1 MEELEENLENISTKE
16 VQHYEC
22 DQCKFVTESEHG
34 LKVHK
39 KTKHADLEYPP
50 YDCEFCDKS
59 FGTTTLLRSHLKTHS
74 YKEAIKCEN
83 CNRFGENKLSL
94 HVHVGRTHIQEIINA
109 VYVDLLLKVLTI

>member
-1 MEELEENLENISTKE
+1 MANQFDGKYGETFGKISEIETKLEELENISTNE

-39 KTKHADLEYPP
+39 KTKHVDLEYPP
-50 YDCEFCDKS
+50 YDCEVCDKS
-59 FGTTTLLRSHLKTHS
+59 FGTTTMLRSHLKTHS

-83 CNRFGENKLSL
+83 CSFLGENKLWPQ
-94 HVHVGRTHIQEIINA
+94 I
-109 VYVDLLLKVLTI
+109 DLKMG